1 MANTYKNIIITPN
14 IGNTSDPRVQF
25 SGGNTTVNTDIN
37 LYVYPTTNG
46 TLSFEG
52 SAGQLFSI
60 TNDLTGSIF
69 AVNDVS
75 GIPSIEVF
83 ANGEIDIAPF
93 GGNVVV
99 GNTAEFILSSGTG
112 LHANGSFGTAG
123 QILTSNGSSVYWST
137 GPAAATQAEQEAA
150 SSTTT
155 YVSPGRQHFH
165 PSAAKFW
172 ANFGV
177 TGNLLAGYNTT
188 SITDNGPGV
197 ATVVIATDFGTADY
211 CVGVSI
217 ENLDATIDSIADGQM
232 AMISN
237 GLHAAGSVQVLCKN
251 DDGTAAADPASW
263 SVWGFG
269 DLL

>member
-1 MANTYKNIIITPN
+1 
-14 IGNTSDPRVQF
+14 
-25 SGGNTTVNTDIN
+25 
-37 LYVYPTTNG
+37 
-46 TLSFEG
+46 
-52 SAGQLFSI
+52 
-60 TNDLTGSIF
+60 
-69 AVNDVS
+69 
-75 GIPSIEVF
+75 
-83 ANGEIDIAPF
+83 
-93 GGNVVV
+93 
-99 GNTAEFILSSGTG
+99 
-112 LHANGSFGTAG
+112 
-123 QILTSNGSSVYWST
+123 LTSNGSSVYWST

-172 ANFGV
+172 AHFG
-177 TGNLLAGYNTT
+177 TSGNLLAGYNVT
-188 SITDNGPGV
+188 SITDNGAGA
-197 ATVVIATDFGTADY
+197 ATVNINTDFSTADY

-232 AMISN
+232 AMIANS
-237 GLHAAGSVQVLCKN
+237 LQLAGSVSVISKN

>member
-1 MANTYKNIIITPN
+1 LDVA
-14 IGNTSDPRVQF
+14 GA
-25 SGGNTTVNTDIN
+25 IN
-37 LYVYPTTNG
+37 VASVLING
-46 TLSFEG
+46 T
-52 SAGQLFSI
+52 A
-60 TNDLTGSIF
+60 LT
-69 AVNDVS
+69 
-75 GIPSIEVF
+75 
-83 ANGEIDIAPF
+83 
-93 GGNVVV
+93 
-99 GNTAEFILSSGTG
+99 
-112 LHANGSFGTAG
+112 
-123 QILTSNGSSVYWST
+123 
-137 GPAAATQAEQEAA
+137 AATQAEQEAA

-172 ANFGV
+172 AHFGV

-188 SITDNGPGV
+188 SITDNGTGV

-263 SVWGFG
+263 TVWGFG
-269 DLL
+269 DLA